1 MILRKLKKRLKILI
15 LSDYAFTKGGAEK
28 VAISSAIGLSK
39 ENHEVVFFSAVG
51 PIDDEL
57 VEAGLMQV
65 ICLGQKD
72 ILDNPKKFDA
82 ILSGIYNWRAVERLK
97 KLFSCWVPDV
107 VHIHGISKALSWAPI
122 NLLYQ
127 KRFPIIYT
135 LHDYGLM
142 CPNMG
147 IYNFRKNEACQY
159 YRRGET
165 LKCFFINCDKRN
177 YLHKIW
183 RWFRYFIVRKIF
195 MADRKINGYIAVSR
209 FIKEITR
216 ENLRVNKPV
225 RVIYNPVDIGK
236 DILGKCSNSIKKE
249 VNFLYV
255 GRLSQEKGID
265 LLLEVIS
272 ETDASL
278 TIIGD
283 GELMNLCRDYAE
295 RLGKDR
301 VRILGYQNRKRIFTE
316 MRKSSALV
324 LPSRCMEPAPLVLG
338 EAAYNCL
345 PAIVAD
351 HGGVTEFVE
360 DEITGLYFKA
370 GNKESL
376 KRRVDKIRKNPLLAK
391 RMGQKAREIIIK
403 KDLDIS
409 DHVKKLEEY
418 YINIIDK

>member
-1 MILRKLKKRLKILI
+1 
-15 LSDYAFTKGGAEK
+15 
-28 VAISSAIGLSK
+28 
-39 ENHEVVFFSAVG
+39 
-51 PIDDEL
+51 
-57 VEAGLMQV
+57 
-65 ICLGQKD
+65 
-72 ILDNPKKFDA
+72 LDNPKKFDA